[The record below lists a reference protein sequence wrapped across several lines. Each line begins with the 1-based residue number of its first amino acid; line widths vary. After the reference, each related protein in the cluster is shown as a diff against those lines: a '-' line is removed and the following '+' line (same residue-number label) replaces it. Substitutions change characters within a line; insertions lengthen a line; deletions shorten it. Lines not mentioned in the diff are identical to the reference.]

1 MAKKG
6 QKFNKYSNEFRDKII
21 NEYFSGNS
29 GGSIYLGKKYNI
41 SNYTIDTWIRKYKK
55 QGNLDNDIN
64 HTRGRKKEENI
75 DYKERYE
82 ILKKYQ
88 AFLIIG
94 NIEGLKTRNIIEG
107 EVADVLEQI
116 SADAYKEAQNFNVF
130 LENFATIVNKTA
142 DEVEKI
148 DEESSKKLTSENLLK
163 GVNYKSD
170 GMSKN
175 SISYDPTTG
184 VPKVTTKV
192 NFGFGEFEV

>member
-21 NEYFSGNS
+21 NEYFSRNS

-88 AFLIIG
+88 AFL
-94 NIEGLKTRNIIEG
+94 K
-107 EVADVLEQI
+107 
-116 SADAYKEAQNFNVF
+116 AQR
-130 LENFATIVNKTA
+130 ERK
-142 DEVEKI
+142 
-148 DEESSKKLTSENLLK
+148 
-163 GVNYKSD
+163 
-170 GMSKN
+170 
-175 SISYDPTTG
+175 
-184 VPKVTTKV
+184 
-192 NFGFGEFEV
+192 